1 MNATSYARLAGAVFA
16 VVALLQLARAL
27 AGWSVAFEGTAIPV
41 WASWIACVVAGALAW
56 LGVTVGSPALIAA
69 CSCRLVR
76 QAQSGAI
83 PLSVSSLVAVPF
95 FDRC

>member
-1 MNATSYARLAGAVFA
+1 MSWQGEGNNVYGRTDMNATSYARLAGAVFA

-56 LGVTVGSPALIAA
+56 LGFTAS
-69 CSCRLVR
+69 R
-76 QAQSGAI
+76 SG
-83 PLSVSSLVAVPF
+83 
-95 FDRC
+95 